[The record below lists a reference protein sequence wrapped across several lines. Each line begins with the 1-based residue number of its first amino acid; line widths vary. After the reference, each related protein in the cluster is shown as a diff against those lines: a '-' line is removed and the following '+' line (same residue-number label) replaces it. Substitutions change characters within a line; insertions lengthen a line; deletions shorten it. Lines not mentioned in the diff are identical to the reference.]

1 MNLTAP
7 YHCRQNKALF
17 TMAKTFQCTLL
28 TPEKQVLVEQLL
40 YASIP
45 AWDGLLGV
53 AHMRAPLVVKLGVG
67 VLRLDVADGD
77 PQSFFVGDGFAQ
89 MKDNKLALLT
99 DEAIPAGEIDGEQ
112 ARAALEEAQERVAI
126 DAADVERKLRD
137 VAKARTMVSM
147 ASD

>member
-1 MNLTAP
+1 MP

-28 TPEKQVLVEQLL
+28 TPEKQVLDEQLV

-53 AHMRAPLVVKLGVG
+53 AHQRAPLVVKLGMG
-67 VLRLDVADGD
+67 VLRLDVAEGD

-89 MKDNKLALLT
+89 MKDNRLAVLT
-99 DEAIPAGEIDGEQ
+99 DEAIPASEIDGE
-112 ARAALEEAQERVAI
+112 AAKAALEEAQERVAKGV
-126 DAADVERKLRD
+126 AAVERKALD
-137 VAKARTMVSM
+137 VARARTMLSL
-147 ASD
+147 ADN